1 MANMN
6 AGEQEVIDLLRNLKA
21 SDMSVLEATL
31 DTPDSQIAT
40 VRDSPNDVLWSALER
55 MGLAQEMVLDI
66 EIPSALT
73 NFYPKSFAFTE
84 RGRVEMPRLLRLA
97 VGNGESDRVS

>member
-66 EIPSALT
+66 EIPSALK

-84 RGRVEMPRLLRLA
+84 RGRAEMPRLLRLA
-97 VGNGESDRVS
+97 VGNGEADRVS